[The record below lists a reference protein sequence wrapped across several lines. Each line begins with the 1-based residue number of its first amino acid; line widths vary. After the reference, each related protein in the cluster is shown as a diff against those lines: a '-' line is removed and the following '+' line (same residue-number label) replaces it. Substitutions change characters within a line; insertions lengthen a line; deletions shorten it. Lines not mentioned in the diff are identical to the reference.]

1 MINIRKYLHPAT
13 LFAITFITALVFPLY
28 QFIHSGDFLTHDR
41 AVHAFRTSE
50 YYSAL
55 VAGHIPP
62 RLAPYFLGGSGY
74 PLFLMNYQLP
84 YLVGSAFLAIG
95 LSAEIT
101 VRILTVFSYILYAA
115 GGFLFFKTI
124 ASRKIAA
131 LATLNLVYTPY
142 LFANIF
148 IRGALPEFM
157 ASAILMW
164 ILYAISSHKQ
174 KNFPTLVVGC
184 LLGLQLLTQTTVALI
199 GLPLVIMVTSL
210 SGGKRWLSWCA
221 SAMFAYAIGGLLA
234 SFILIPA
241 VFERHYFQFD
251 TQTHTFINNHF
262 IPLTQLIKLPFF
274 HTTDSALELSFTQTF
289 LMIASLVLLPF
300 GRKLASFWAFGLLAL
315 SWCFLYL
322 ITPQAGFLWN
332 NVSIIQAVVFPWRL
346 LTPISITV
354 SILLIYLIK
363 LHRRLFVPAVVLTL
377 MSMFLTRHF
386 IKPVEFSA
394 QFVQI
399 SDQYVTG
406 TTDGVFT
413 PIGARTDKT
422 LITLPSVRI
431 LSGRAQVL
439 QNEQSV
445 GRWIARVIVDEAAT
459 VQAKVLYF
467 PGWRFFVNGHEQLI
481 PYPIVTHYP
490 NSYPGLPE
498 IGLSTGVYTLEFR
511 YVETTLRKVGN
522 ILSLSTFLMLSIC
535 LLKKSKILKFMPIC
549 RGRRNRET

>member
-1 MINIRKYLHPAT
+1 MFTIATVTINTRKYLHPAT
-13 LFAITFITALVFPLY
+13 LFAITFIAALVFPLY

-41 AVHAFRTSE
+41 AIHAFRTGE

-84 YLVGSAFLAIG
+84 YLAGSAFLAIG
-95 LSAEIT
+95 LSAAIT
-101 VRILTVFSYILYAA
+101 VRILTVFSYILYAV
-115 GGFLFFKTI
+115 GGFLFFKTL

-174 KNFPTLVVGC
+174 KNFPTLVIGC
-184 LLGLQLLTQTTVALI
+184 LLGLQLLTQTVVALI
-199 GLPLVIMVTSL
+199 GLPLVLVVTSL
-210 SGGKRWLSWCA
+210 SGRKRWLSWCA
-221 SAMFAYAIGGLLA
+221 SAIFAYAIGGLLA

-251 TQTHTFINNHF
+251 TITHTFINNHF
-262 IPLTQLIKLPFF
+262 IPLTQLLKVPFF

-289 LMIASLVLLPF
+289 LMVSCLFLLPF
-300 GRKLASFWAFGLLAL
+300 GKKLASFWVFGLLAL

-363 LHRRLFVPAVVLTL
+363 LHKSLFIPAVILTL

-386 IKPVEFSA
+386 ISPVKFGA
-394 QFVQI
+394 QFIQN
-399 SDQYVTG
+399 SDQYATE

-431 LSGRAQVL
+431 LSGKAQVL
-439 QNEQSV
+439 QNEHSV
-445 GRWIARVIVDEAAT
+445 GRWIARVRVGEAAAI
-459 VQAKVLYF
+459 QAKVLYF
-467 PGWRFFVNGHEQLI
+467 PGWLFFLNGQPRRI
-481 PYPIVTHYP
+481 PYPVMSHHP
-490 NSYPGLPE
+490 NSYPGLPV
-498 IGLSTGVYTLEFR
+498 IDLSPGVYTLEFR
-511 YVETTLRKVGN
+511 YKETALRELGN
-522 ILSLSTFLMLSIC
+522 ILSLSTFLLLLIC
-535 LLKKSKILKFMPIC
+535 LCKKVKH
-549 RGRRNRET
+549 